1 MEEWPPGG
9 ACRRVVGRSV
19 ITLPQFWSEPLAY
32 ALEDWCLPLLCRGTH
47 TIRGGFTRKGDDA
60 LRSET
65 RVASRRRVRV
75 KRDRPSRKRFS
86 RVRRMMRAASGPARD
101 AGLRSRARRAR
112 SSGRSR
118 RATRRCLTARA
129 RAAARPPDGSL
140 VQNEL
145 GHRGVRT
152 KRVVSSGEEARG
164 KGTRARIRWTGAY
177 LGMAFSLWP

>member
-1 MEEWPPGG
+1 
-9 ACRRVVGRSV
+9 VVGRSV

-65 RVASRRRVRV
+65 RVASRRRRSSETRWSVTKTLFARSTDDEGRV
-75 KRDRPSRKRFS
+75 GT
-86 RVRRMMRAASGPARD
+86 GPARD

-140 VQNEL
+140 VQNEM